1 MCSDADLSRSNA
13 SMKHY
18 QITHR
23 TTYTYSGLVQL
34 GPHALRLRPREGYD
48 LRIQTST
55 LTIQPHAFMRWHRDV
70 EGNSVAIALF
80 DHRSDQLLIESV
92 LLIEQYDQQ
101 PLDFLVEDYA
111 VHYPF
116 AYDPEEHVVLQPY
129 LLDNTDQVDPS
140 LTQWL
145 STIWRQGEP
154 IESYALLQRINLAIH
169 SLISYAQRDEPGV
182 QTPAQTLFK
191 QTGSCR
197 DLAFLFMDLAK
208 QLGFA
213 SRFVSGYSYTTRAS
227 GDAGST
233 HAWAEVFLPGAGW
246 KGFDPTRGDIVGE
259 TYIPVAVGRLP
270 HLVPPISGSFH
281 GKAVLQAMTV
291 SVIVERLDT

>member
-1 MCSDADLSRSNA
+1 
-13 SMKHY
+13 
-18 QITHR
+18 
-23 TTYTYSGLVQL
+23 
-34 GPHALRLRPREGYD
+34 
-48 LRIQTST
+48 
-55 LTIQPHAFMRWHRDV
+55 MRWHRDV

>member
-1 MCSDADLSRSNA
+1 
-13 SMKHY
+13 MKHD
-18 QITHR
+18 QISHR
-23 TTYTYSGLVQL
+23 TKYTYSGLVQL

-48 LRIQTST
+48 LRIESST
-55 LTIQPHAFMRWHRDV
+55 LTIQPHVFLRWYRDV
-70 EGNSVAIALF
+70 EGNSVAIADFNTLP
-80 DHRSDQLLIESV
+80 DQLLVDSI

-111 VHYPF
+111 VNYPF
-116 AYDPEEHVVLQPY
+116 AYDLEDCVLLQPY
-129 LLDNTDQVDPS
+129 LLGNTDQPDPS
-140 LTQWL
+140 LARWL
-145 STIWRQGEP
+145 FTTWRRGEAL
-154 IESYALLQRINLAIH
+154 ESYTLLQRINRAIH
-169 SLISYAQRDEPGV
+169 SLISYQRREEPGV
-182 QTPAQTLFK
+182 QAPAQTLFK

-227 GDAGST
+227 HDAGST

-259 TYIPVAVGRLP
+259 NYIPVAVGRMP

-291 SVIVERLDT
+291 SVIVERLNT